1 MKRVTCISAGKLK
14 KSDGKK
20 KSRLQRPALLVSKG
34 TFVVFG
40 LKEVVF
46 DMRVD
51 ILRIDDI
58 F

>member
-40 LKEVVF
+40 LKKVVF
-46 DMRVD
+46 DGRK
-51 ILRIDDI
+51 DI
-58 F
+58 FRIGVIF